1 MILIITTN
9 KTTKWNENKEELTNT
24 IYDSN
29 NSITIRII

>member
-9 KTTKWNENKEELTNT
+9 KTAKWNHENKEELTNI

-29 NSITIRII
+29 NSITIRI